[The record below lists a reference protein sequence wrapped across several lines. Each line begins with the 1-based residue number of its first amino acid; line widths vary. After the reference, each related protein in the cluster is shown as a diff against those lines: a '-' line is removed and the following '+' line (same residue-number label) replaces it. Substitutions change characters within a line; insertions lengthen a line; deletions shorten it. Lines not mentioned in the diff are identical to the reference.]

1 MNNKKIDRAL
11 GAVVITILIGLVST
25 IAVSQMVAPVGKTTE
40 QASQLIFWYDSE
52 GSGGDPFT
60 DRDTAIQVVNASVDT
75 PTWVHVQIF
84 ASSNPEPGNPNTA
97 VLCQEINF
105 NDFYTPQDMHVYEMR
120 AVFRND
126 PVFEPFS
133 SFVGDFEGTKGFVII
148 TPIDGPGTRNAI
160 AHKHMFGRSLVVD
173 FDNFGIGY
181 QLNATGRDAVDSS
194 GALAADGTLLDGST
208 NAYELLQPR
217 FLEFNF
223 HEIMTGPFENFA
235 DVISIVFSDNYDG
248 PFGYVAEP
256 GDATWTPLIFDEFE
270 NPISCSPVPHFCF
283 MDIGLNGDG
292 FDLGFVP
299 ADELLTGEQ
308 VLCPGNPNFRGW
320 VKIGVS
326 GLSNPENNIGIVAIT
341 NEYVGNNESPT
352 PTPFDFGGASNMIGE
367 MR

>member
-1 MNNKKIDRAL
+1 MSIKKIYRAL

-25 IAVSQMVAPVGKTTE
+25 IAVSQMVSPVGKTTE

-97 VLCQEINF
+97 VLCRETNF
-105 NDFYTPQDMHVYEMR
+105 NDFYTPNDMHVYFMSQ
-120 AVFRND
+120 VFTND
-126 PVFEPFS
+126 PSNVV
-133 SFVGDFEGTKGFVII
+133 FVGGFNGTKGFVVI
-148 TPIDGPGTRNAI
+148 TPIDAPGTRNAI
-160 AHKHMFGRSLVVD
+160 AHKHMFGRTFVTDIVNL
-173 FDNFGIGY
+173 GIGY

-194 GALAADGTLLDGST
+194 GALVADGTVLDGTS

-223 HEIMTGPFENFA
+223 HEIMQGPFENFA

-270 NPISCSPVPHFCF
+270 NPVSCSPVPHFCF

-292 FDLGFVP
+292 VFGFVP

-341 NEYVGNNESPT
+341 NEYVTNQIIISPT
-352 PTPFDFGGASNMIGE
+352 PTPFDFGGASWMIGK
-367 MR
+367 